1 MAAIWPYIVLTRLGV
16 LPAAHGEA
24 IYKSAVLA
32 QVNELMVAF
41 AIQLFLYVLALAI
54 IHFADVK
61 FRGHLQQRIL
71 NHLGRAPLSWFSN
84 HASGRVRKAL
94 QGDTQTLHTLV
105 AHQPVEMVAAVV
117 TPLSLMVYAFIL
129 NPWLGLLSIAPPCC
143 YTFSTFFLWPRKS
156 ALSAKTDRA
165 LLKAAE
171 VAACVYRAR
180 QDRLMRSMQI
190 RVNSSPQKHLGHRF
204 SGISLGSSCW
214 K

>member
-1 MAAIWPYIVLTRLGV
+1 
-16 LPAAHGEA
+16 
-24 IYKSAVLA
+24 
-32 QVNELMVAF
+32 MVAF

-105 AHQPVEMVAAVV
+105 AHQPVGIVAAVV

-129 NPWLGLLSIAPPCC
+129 NPWLGLLSIAPCR

-156 ALSAKTDRA
+156 ALSVKTDRA
-165 LLKAAE
+165 PLKAAE